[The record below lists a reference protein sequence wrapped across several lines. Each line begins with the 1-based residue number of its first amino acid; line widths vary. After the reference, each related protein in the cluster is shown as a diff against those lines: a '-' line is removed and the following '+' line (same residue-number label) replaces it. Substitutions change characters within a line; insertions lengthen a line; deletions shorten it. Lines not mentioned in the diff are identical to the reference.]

1 MVLINYGYYLFF
13 PHVNVNVCTAVSCRK
28 HHWSQFRARVLV
40 PVAVAAEAAGRSSG
54 LVLEESDEG
63 G

>member
-1 MVLINYGYYLFF
+1 MATIYFSSCRGE
-13 PHVNVNVCTAVSCRK
+13 VNVNVCTAVSCRK
-28 HHWSQFRARVLV
+28 HLWSQFRARVLV

-54 LVLEESDEG
+54 SVLEESDEG